1 MSVVFYSGAVF
12 VCVGVASRL
21 CVYNSLSSTG
31 GSWVRPDLSKC
42 VTPQILQINK
52 EVMAFV
58 IIIFFFFFFF
68 FFFLL
73 TGEICILFKFMK

>member
-1 MSVVFYSGAVF
+1 MFYGGAVF

-42 VTPQILQINK
+42 VTPQILEINK
-52 EVMAFV
+52 EVMVFV
-58 IIIFFFFFFF
+58 IIFVGFFCFVFC
-68 FFFLL
+68 FFLL